1 MTENDQMSLWLHWL
15 IAIMLSV
22 SGIGFAIAMGSSTIA
37 QISTENWEE
46 GTGIVEDYEIIC
58 YEREDNSCS
67 WEENI
72 IYTYN
77 VNGQSYTNTEIS
89 LAWRV
94 PDYAADRYES
104 GYYHGYGW
112 DIKEGDEIDVY
123 YNPQEPSR
131 SVLLRGWGGIDFG
144 DFIILG
150 FSTIIPMIVL
160 ITARK
165 KGKITDAISQWKE
178 ISLSRERLTTNHWNN
193 PNVKPWINQSY
204 EPTQDKS
211 ISYSQY
217 GISPSRMR
225 GYNSAIAYLSLNDS
239 MDENTVKTM
248 VESNFGISAN
258 DAAKFVESTYVK
270 AILFSNSNDNYGQT
284 PSSPSTLPTEPMSK
298 NLISEDQSSSQEL
311 QNQLIANFQVAM
323 QDAMNLQE
331 NTPSAG
337 PFVDPN
343 KETCSHPNCK
353 NEVSFYSFQCFSC
366 RKKFCDEH
374 KGVSIHCADCA

>member
-1 MTENDQMSLWLHWL
+1 MTEDHRMPLGQHWL
-15 IAIMLSV
+15 IAIMLCV
-22 SGIGFAIAMGSSTIA
+22 SGIGFGIAMGSSTIA

-46 GTGIVEDYEIIC
+46 GTGIVEDFEIIC
-58 YEREDNSCS
+58 YEQEDSSCS

-94 PDYAADRYES
+94 PEYAADRYES
-104 GYYHGYGW
+104 GYYIGYGW
-112 DIKEGDEIDVY
+112 GIKEGDEIDVF
-123 YNPQEPSR
+123 YNPQQPSR
-131 SVLLRGWGGIDFG
+131 SVLLRGWEGIDFG

-165 KGKITDAISQWKE
+165 KGKLTDAIGQWRE
-178 ISLSRERLTTNHWNN
+178 IFGPEERFTTNYRDN
-193 PNVKPWINQSY
+193 PNVEAWVNQSY
-204 EPTQDKS
+204 EPTNHES

-239 MDENTVKTM
+239 MDENTVKTL

-258 DAAKFVESTYVK
+258 DAAKFVQSTYVK
-270 AILFSNSNDNYGQT
+270 AILFSNSNDNDGQT
-284 PSSPSTLPTEPMSK
+284 PSLPSTLPTEPMSK
-298 NLISEDQSSSQEL
+298 NLISEDQSSSQQL
-311 QNQLIANFQVAM
+311 QNQLISNFQIAM
-323 QDAMNLQE
+323 QEAMDTQE
-331 NTPSAG
+331 KPPSAN
-337 PFVDPN
+337 PPVDPN
-343 KETCSHPNCK
+343 KEACSHPSCK
-353 NEVSFYSFQCFSC
+353 NAVSFYSFQCFSC

-374 KGVSIHCADCA
+374 RGASIHCADCA

>member
-131 SVLLRGWGGIDFG
+131 SVLLRGWEGIDLG

-178 ISLSRERLTTNHWNN
+178 ISLSRERLTTNYWNN

-204 EPTQDKS
+204 EPIQDKS

-270 AILFSNSNDNYGQT
+270 AILFSNSNDNLCWGKK
-284 PSSPSTLPTEPMSK
+284 STSGTW
-298 NLISEDQSSSQEL
+298 I
-311 QNQLIANFQVAM
+311 
-323 QDAMNLQE
+323 
-331 NTPSAG
+331 
-337 PFVDPN
+337 
-343 KETCSHPNCK
+343 
-353 NEVSFYSFQCFSC
+353 
-366 RKKFCDEH
+366 
-374 KGVSIHCADCA
+374 